1 MELRERGREWRFT
14 CRGGVFARVVA
25 CFVTGGLLM
34 LLEVDE
40 MDMCNC
46 VD

>member
-1 MELRERGREWRFT
+1 MGLRERGSEWRFT
-14 CRGGVFARVVA
+14 CEVGVFARVVA

-34 LLEVDE
+34 LLEIDE

>member
-1 MELRERGREWRFT
+1 MSEVLFV
-14 CRGGVFARVVA
+14 CVVV
-25 CFVTGGLLM
+25 CFVTDGLLM

-40 MDMCNC
+40 MEMCNC